1 MNSSVRTNQDTRVG
15 RNRKQPAGLLIA
27 ACVLIALPACTSNS
41 SPDNDAKA
49 TNSPS
54 ASVSPSASKSADPTE
69 AAEAEAIKAYSGYW
83 REMEHA
89 YAAADVNA
97 SKLTSYASGVAL
109 VKAQVETER
118 MKKKGTS
125 FTGGVTVT
133 NSTITQLDTSKKL
146 PKAKLS
152 GCLDV
157 TKWVV
162 LDKDKKP
169 MPLPTQRL
177 AKYVVTADL
186 ERWSDGWRVL
196 TNTPQSGQ
204 PC

>member
-1 MNSSVRTNQDTRVG
+1 MTNSARTDQDMRING
-15 RNRKQPAGLLIA
+15 NRMRPAGLLVA
-27 ACVLIALPACTSNS
+27 AGVLLTLSACTSNN
-41 SPDNDAKA
+41 SPSNDAKA

-54 ASVSPSASKSADPTE
+54 ASPSASKSVDPSE
-69 AAEAEAIKAYSGYW
+69 VMEAEAVKAYSGYW

-89 YAAADVNA
+89 YAAADVDG
-97 SKLTSYASGVAL
+97 SKLKDYASGVAL
-109 VKAQVETER
+109 VKTQVETER

-125 FTGGVTVT
+125 FTGGVTLT

-152 GCLDV
+152 SCLDV

-169 MPLPTQRL
+169 MPMPTERL
-177 AKYVVTADL
+177 AKYVVTADM

-196 TNTPQSGQ
+196 TNNPQSGQ